1 MRINYLVYKNGTLR
15 PKYTI
20 REKLTKITIATASDL
35 IIALKI
41 VGNDKKGLEIFNEA
55 TQEVFEY

>member
-1 MRINYLVYKNGTLR
+1 MRTNYLVYKNGTLR

-20 REKLTKITIATASDL
+20 RERLNKITIATASDL

-41 VGNDKKGLEIFNEA
+41 VGSDKKSLEIYDEA
-55 TQEVFEY
+55 TQKVFEY